1 MKKILI
7 VALILVIAI
16 GVISFGN
23 RSINIT
29 SDNVNS
35 VTTTYGTIDGE
46 ELTQKE
52 IIEKLKTIDTPRSE
66 MILIDGFEISLRY
79 IQVLELFGRTREKAI
94 QYTIDSF
101 KRDEAME
108 QIIKKYNIELTSD
121 QEIEDY
127 YQELYSQMTEDDKLK
142 ITLMAGYNHFEDY
155 INSPEL
161 IESIKSLFAY
171 GVFVQIKTD
180 EMIEKHP
187 EMSFEEVKE
196 LGRNEAEKEI
206 MDYTNGK

>member
-7 VALILVIAI
+7 VVLILIIAI
-16 GVISFGN
+16 GVILFGN

-29 SDNVNS
+29 SENANS
-35 VTTTYGTIDGE
+35 VNTTYGTIDGE

-52 IIEKLKTIDTPRSE
+52 IIEKLKTIDTPRDE

-79 IQVLELFGRTREKAI
+79 IQVLELFGRTRKEAI

-142 ITLMAGYNHFEDY
+142 ITLMAGYDYFEDY
-155 INSPEL
+155 INSPKL

-180 EMIEKHP
+180 EMTEKYP

-206 MDYTNGK
+206 MDYMNGK

>member
-7 VALILVIAI
+7 VVLILIIAI

-29 SDNVNS
+29 SENANS
-35 VTTTYGTIDGE
+35 VNTTYGTIDGE

-52 IIEKLKTIDTPRSE
+52 IIEKLKTIDTPRNE
-66 MILIDGFEISLRY
+66 MILIDGCEISLRY
-79 IQVLELFGRTREKAI
+79 IQVLELFGRTRKEAI
-94 QYTIDSF
+94 QYTINSF

-142 ITLMAGYNHFEDY
+142 ITLMAGFDHFEDY

-171 GVFVQIKTD
+171 GVFVKIKTD
-180 EMIEKHP
+180 EMTEKYP

-206 MDYTNGK
+206 MDYMNGK